1 MELTSIILLVLVILL
16 LYSSINLL
24 RKVEN
29 LEDIIEKYDDHLKR
43 LNNVITESDKYLKDL
58 DSRGIFQ
65 GDDEVGEFFENMKNV
80 QETISRFK
88 I

>member
-80 QETISRFK
+80 QETINRFK

>member
-1 MELTSIILLVLVILL
+1 MELTTIALLLLVILL

-80 QETISRFK
+80 QETINRFK